1 VDSARYYSGLTLD
14 EFLKG
19 MADQDRAAFVRSQ
32 EASEKMVQA
41 PEKLV
46 GLPGSCIHLYA
57 AAEAWCIDT
66 KVNLPVAAALT
77 KVAANMDLRCH
88 TREASRDLG
97 VERIP
102 TFILYDADFQEIG
115 RWVERPQPVKTAMHK
130 AATREEKLLTWNPY
144 LTGAYR
150 TDTLAE
156 LLEIAGKPRGA

>member
-1 VDSARYYSGLTLD
+1 MDSARYYSGLTLD

-32 EASEKMVQA
+32 EASEKMAQA
-41 PEKLV
+41 PERQREMS
-46 GLPGSCIHLYA
+46 GSSIHLYA

-66 KVNLPVAAALT
+66 KVNLPVATALA
-77 KVAANMDLRCH
+77 KVAGNIDLRCH

-102 TFILYDADFQEIG
+102 TFILYDADFLEIG
-115 RWVERPQPVKTAMHK
+115 RWVERPQPVKTAMGK

-144 LTGAYR
+144 LTGAFR
-150 TDTLAE
+150 IDTLAE
-156 LLEIAGKPRGA
+156 LLGIATKLDA